1 MVPLVVVVMG
11 MIMNVDVVFIIVV
24 DVVMTVSQS
33 RCTLLVQCLYWIC
46 DTWFK
51 SWPRDYV
58 LLQSFLAHIG
68 IVPYKLLMGTSLGF
82 VLDFHLPYCYVA
94 LLHNLC
100 RLQSTVFSLPVWVMA
115 SPIFCGVLKQC
126 RFYKVGLI
134 ALHPIPHNSGWRV
147 ASSSGFSLPTCLVW
161 ESLLPV

>member
-1 MVPLVVVVMG
+1 
-11 MIMNVDVVFIIVV
+11 MNVDVVVIV

-33 RCTLLVQCLYWIC
+33 RYTLLVQCFYCIC

-58 LLQSFLAHIG
+58 QLQSFLAHIG

-82 VLDFHLPYCYVA
+82 VLDLHLPYRYVA

-115 SPIFCGVLKQC
+115 SPIFL
-126 RFYKVGLI
+126 
-134 ALHPIPHNSGWRV
+134 W
-147 ASSSGFSLPTCLVW
+147 GFETM
-161 ESLLPV
+161 